1 MRENFK
7 TIKMFPLP
15 FGSKIPIELQYKIIT
30 EGEEILYNKSSDII
44 IKWWYNFINKKIIMT
59 NIALKFKKEIREF
72 SDGRY
77 EYFIDPYK
85 IENELK
91 YIEKHFTGTE
101 DIDYFWGAKLEGIA
115 KGLSIIKH
123 KDNLYASLSRYNNI
137 KDILLG
143 IREKILE
150 RNSIKYMI
158 YFNARYY
165 LWAPTFMGL

>member
-7 TIKMFPLP
+7 RIKMFPLP

-30 EGEEILYNKSSDII
+30 EAEEILYNKSSDII

-101 DIDYFWGAKLEGIA
+101 DIDYFWGSK
-115 KGLSIIKH
+115 
-123 KDNLYASLSRYNNI
+123 
-137 KDILLG
+137 
-143 IREKILE
+143 IR
-150 RNSIKYMI
+150 RNCKRFKY
-158 YFNARYY
+158 YK
-165 LWAPTFMGL
+165 T